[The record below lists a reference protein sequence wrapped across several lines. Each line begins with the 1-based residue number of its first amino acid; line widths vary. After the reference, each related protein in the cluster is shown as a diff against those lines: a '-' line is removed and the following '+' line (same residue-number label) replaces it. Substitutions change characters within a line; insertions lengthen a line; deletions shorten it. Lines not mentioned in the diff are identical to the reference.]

1 MELHQLRY
9 FVAVAQTGSFSRAA
23 EQCHVSQP
31 ALSQQIQKL
40 ERSLGHRLFNRL
52 GKRAALSE
60 AGKVLLQQARQILTM
75 LENAERQ
82 VKDFDQLAHGQL
94 AVGAIPTVAP
104 YVLPDVL
111 QTYVRRFPQ
120 VELLIHEDLTAHL
133 VEAVGIGELDL
144 ALVALPIADPRLVC
158 EALFTEP
165 LLLALPKQHRLAARR
180 RISLDDVRSERF
192 IVLDEMHCLGEQML
206 AICRQEGCHRIGCR
220 SSQLSTV
227 QALIA
232 LGQGISLLPDM
243 ARAADRHQR
252 IVYRPLAT
260 GCIERTVAAIWHRD
274 RYHGAAAVQFLA
286 LLKEWGEK
294 RTKQQAASIHPP

>member
-1 MELHQLRY
+1 MEVHQLRY

-40 ERSLGHRLFNRL
+40 ERSLGHRLFHRL

-60 AGKVLLQQARQILTM
+60 AGRLLFQQAQQILTL

-94 AVGAIPTVAP
+94 TVGAIPTIAP
-104 YVLPDVL
+104 YVLPDVI
-111 QTYVRRFPQ
+111 QAYTRRFPQ

-133 VEAVGIGELDL
+133 VDAVGTGELDL
-144 ALVALPIADPRLVC
+144 ALAALPIHDGRLVC
-158 EALFTEP
+158 ETLFTEP
-165 LLLALPKQHRLAARR
+165 LLLALPRQHPLAARR
-180 RISLDDVRSERF
+180 RIALEDVRDERF
-192 IVLDEMHCLGEQML
+192 ILLDEMHCLGEQIL
-206 AICRQEGCHRIGCR
+206 AICRDEGCHRIGCR

-232 LGQGISLLPDM
+232 LGQGISLLPEM
-243 ARAADRHQR
+243 ARAADHDWQ
-252 IVYRPLAT
+252 IVYRPLA
-260 GCIERTVAAIWHRD
+260 GGDYQRTVGVIWHRD
-274 RYHGAAAVQFLA
+274 RYHGAAAVQFLK
-286 LLKEWGEK
+286 LLREWSK
-294 RTKQQAASIHPP
+294 RPKRG